1 MRIIHTSDWH
11 LGQHFYGKSRAPE
24 HQQFLNWLIAQSKS
38 QQIDAIIVAGDI
50 FDTGTPPSYA
60 REMYFDFIAKLHQ
73 THCQLVVLAG
83 NHDSVAMLTESQK
96 ILQQLS
102 TRVISAVSNN
112 MAEQVFVLN
121 SLKTEQ
127 QAVICAIPFIRPRD
141 IVKSYA
147 GQSANEKQRSLQQA
161 ITEHYQVLFEQA
173 QGLSQLNQADGTRLP
188 IIATGHLTTIG
199 ASTRESVRDIYIG
212 TLEAFPASE
221 YPAADY
227 IALGHIHRPQKVTKS
242 EHIRYSGSPIALSFD
257 EANTQKSIVI
267 AEFKNGE
274 LSSTALCNVPCF
286 QPLAMVKTHLETLAE
301 DIASV
306 VESKSITLKSEDSNI
321 AESLSTESLS
331 TESSSVKAK
340 ITHDERPGQEKIWL
354 DIEIESAEYLQDL
367 SVRIEQIVKALPV
380 EVLLVRRSKKS
391 RQQMPSH
398 EKKVTLSELSVQE
411 VFDTRMAL
419 EPWDSDEQQQRK
431 TRLNSLYL
439 TIAEQTQLANS
450 SKQSLLEHSEAHT
463 SSTSKTEQK

>member
-11 LGQHFYGKSRAPE
+11 LGQHFYGKSRAAE
-24 HQQFLNWLIAQSKS
+24 HQQFLNWLIAQSES
-38 QQIDAIIVAGDI
+38 QHIDAIIVAGDI

-73 THCQLVVLAG
+73 TRCQLVILAG
-83 NHDSVAMLTESQK
+83 NHDSVAMLSESQK
-96 ILQQLS
+96 LLQQLS
-102 TRVISAVSNN
+102 TRVVSAVSGD

-147 GQSANEKQRSLQQA
+147 GQSAREKQHSLQQA
-161 ITEHYQVLFEQA
+161 ISAHYQILFAQA
-173 QGLSQLNQADGTRLP
+173 QALSQLDQDEGKRLP

-199 ASTRESVRDIYIG
+199 ASTSESVRDIYIG

-221 YPAADY
+221 FPAADY

-257 EANTQKSIVI
+257 EANTRKSIVI
-267 AEFKNGE
+267 AAFNNGALSKVE
-274 LSSTALCNVPCF
+274 LCHVPCF
-286 QPLAMVKTHLETLAE
+286 QALAMVKTQLASLSE
-301 DIASV
+301 DIAGV
-306 VESKSITLKSEDSNI
+306 VESKKADSTGVDSVARAAKNNNSE
-321 AESLSTESLS
+321 
-331 TESSSVKAK
+331 KPK
-340 ITHDERPGQEKIWL
+340 KIWL
-354 DIEIESAEYLQDL
+354 DIEIDSAEYLQDL
-367 SVRIEQIVKALPV
+367 SARIEQIIEELPV

-411 VFDTRMAL
+411 VFDARMAL
-419 EPWDSDEQQQRK
+419 EQWQSDEQQQRK
-431 TRLNSLYL
+431 VRLNSLYL
-439 TIAEQTQLANS
+439 NIAEQTQLAS
-450 SKQSLLEHSEAHT
+450 STKRSLAEHSEADS
-463 SSTSKTEQK
+463 SSTIKAEQK

>member
-11 LGQHFYGKSRAPE
+11 LGQHFYGKSRARE
-24 HQQFLNWLIAQSKS
+24 HQKFLNWLIAQSQS

-73 THCQLVVLAG
+73 AHCQLVVLAG
-83 NHDSVAMLTESQK
+83 NHDSVAMLSESQK
-96 ILQQLS
+96 LLQQLS
-102 TRVISAVSNN
+102 TRVISAASDD
-112 MAEQVFVLN
+112 MEEQVFVLK
-121 SLKTEQ
+121 SLKTQQ

-147 GQSANEKQRSLQQA
+147 GQSASEKQRSLQQA
-161 ITEHYQVLFEQA
+161 ITGHYQTLFEQA
-173 QGLSQLNQADGTRLP
+173 QVLSQDVQAGEARLP

-199 ASTRESVRDIYIG
+199 ASTSESVRDIYIG

-221 YPAADY
+221 FPAADY

-267 AEFKNGE
+267 AQFNAGE
-274 LSSTALCNVPCF
+274 LSNVELCKVPCF
-286 QPLAMVKTHLETLAE
+286 QPLSMVKTHLETLTE
-301 DIASV
+301 DISAV
-306 VESKSITLKSEDSNI
+306 VETKTIESKTLESES
-321 AESLSTESLS
+321 AESSAAGSENTDLKNTVSQNAQAE
-331 TESSSVKAK
+331 K
-340 ITHDERPGQEKIWL
+340 QEKIWL
-354 DIEIESAEYLQDL
+354 DIEIESAEYLLDL
-367 SVRIEQIVKALPV
+367 SARIEQIVKEMPV
-380 EVLLVRRSKKS
+380 EVLLVRRSKKA

-411 VFDTRMAL
+411 VFDARLAL
-419 EPWDSDEQQQRK
+419 EPWQTDEQQQRK
-431 TRLNSLYL
+431 TRLNNLYL
-439 TIAEQTQLANS
+439 DIAEQTQLAS
-450 SKQSLLEHSEAHT
+450 SAKRALTEHNEADT
-463 SSTSKTEQK
+463 SSTIKVEQK

>member
-24 HQQFLNWLIAQSKS
+24 HQQFLNWLIEQSKS

-83 NHDSVAMLTESQK
+83 NHDSVAMLSESQK
-96 ILQQLS
+96 LLQQLS
-102 TRVISAVSNN
+102 TRVVSAVSSDI
-112 MAEQVFVLN
+112 AEQVFVLK

-161 ITEHYQVLFEQA
+161 ITEHYQGLFEQA
-173 QGLSQLNQADGTRLP
+173 QGLSQLNQANDTRLP

-199 ASTRESVRDIYIG
+199 ASTSESVRDIYIG
-212 TLEAFPASE
+212 TLEAFPANE
-221 YPAADY
+221 FPAADY

-267 AEFKNGE
+267 AQFKNGE
-274 LSSTALCNVPCF
+274 LSNTVLCNVPCF
-286 QPLAMVKTHLETLAE
+286 QPLAMVKTHLETLSE
-301 DIASV
+301 DIARV
-306 VESKSITLKSEDSNI
+306 VESKSMALKNEDS
-321 AESLSTESLS
+321 SSTESLS
-331 TESSSVKAK
+331 IESFSVEAK
-340 ITHDERPGQEKIWL
+340 STHDERPAEEKIWL

-367 SVRIEQIVKALPV
+367 SARIEQIVKALPV

-411 VFDTRMAL
+411 VFDARMAL
-419 EPWDSDEQQQRK
+419 EPWDSEEQQQRK

-439 TIAEQTQLANS
+439 TIAQQTQLAS
-450 SKQSLLEHSEAHT
+450 STKQSLSEHSEAN
-463 SSTSKTEQK
+463 SRSTRKTEQK

>member
-11 LGQHFYGKSRAPE
+11 LGQHFYGKSRARE
-24 HQQFLNWLIAQSKS
+24 HQQFLNWLIEQSQI

-73 THCQLVVLAG
+73 TLCQLVVLAG
-83 NHDSVAMLTESQK
+83 NHDSVAMLGESQNL
-96 ILQQLS
+96 LQQLS
-102 TRVISAVSNN
+102 TRVISAVSDNI
-112 MAEQVFVLN
+112 AEQVFVLE

-127 QAVICAIPFIRPRD
+127 QAVICAIPFIRARD

-147 GQSANEKQRSLQQA
+147 GQSASEKQRSLQQA
-161 ITEHYQVLFEQA
+161 ITGHYQSLFSHA
-173 QGLSQLNQADGTRLP
+173 QRLSTAKQSEGSRLP

-199 ASTRESVRDIYIG
+199 ASTSESVRDIYIG

-221 YPAADY
+221 FPDADY

-267 AEFKNGE
+267 AEFKDGKLSDVE
-274 LSSTALCNVPCF
+274 LCHVPCF
-286 QPLAMVKTHLETLAE
+286 QALAMVKTQLDTLAE
-301 DIASV
+301 DIAGVAKAQST
-306 VESKSITLKSEDSNI
+306 ELADDQSNTENI
-321 AESLSTESLS
+321 A
-331 TESSSVKAK
+331 
-340 ITHDERPGQEKIWL
+340 EKIWL

-367 SVRIEQIVKALPV
+367 TARIEQIVAELPV

-391 RQQMPSH
+391 RLQMPSH
-398 EKKVTLSELSVQE
+398 EKKITLSELSVQD
-411 VFDTRMAL
+411 VFDARMAL
-419 EPWDSDEQQQRK
+419 ESWQTDEQQTRK
-431 TRLNSLYL
+431 VRLNSLYL
-439 TIAEQTQLANS
+439 EIAEQSQLA
-450 SKQSLLEHSEAHT
+450 
-463 SSTSKTEQK
+463 SSTKRALAQHNEVQDSDAATGSIVNAEVEAK

>member
-24 HQQFLNWLIAQSKS
+24 HQQFLNWLIEQSQS

-60 REMYFDFIAKLHQ
+60 REMYFDFIAQLHQ

-83 NHDSVAMLTESQK
+83 NHDSVAMLSESQK

-102 TRVISAVSNN
+102 TRVVSAVSDN
-112 MAEQVFVLN
+112 MSEQVFVLN

-147 GQSANEKQRSLQQA
+147 GQSASEKQRSLQQA
-161 ITEHYQVLFEQA
+161 ITGHYQTLFTRA
-173 QGLSQLNQADGTRLP
+173 QTLSHANKNEDIRLP

-199 ASTRESVRDIYIG
+199 VSTSESVRDIYIG

-221 YPAADY
+221 FPAADY

-267 AEFKNGE
+267 VEFKNGE
-274 LSSTALCNVPCF
+274 LSKVELSNVPCF
-286 QPLAMVKTHLETLAE
+286 QALAMVKTHLETLSE
-301 DIASV
+301 DIAAV
-306 VESKSITLKSEDSNI
+306 VESKNIELKNEAST
-321 AESLSTESLS
+321 STESKV
-331 TESSSVKAK
+331 TDNNTAA
-340 ITHDERPGQEKIWL
+340 QEKIWL
-354 DIEIESAEYLQDL
+354 DIEIESGEYLQDL
-367 SVRIEQIVKALPV
+367 SARIEQIVKELPV

-411 VFDTRMAL
+411 VFDARMAL
-419 EPWDSDEQQQRK
+419 ELWESDEQQKRK
-431 TRLNSLYL
+431 IRLNSLYL
-439 TIAEQTQLANS
+439 NIAEQTQLAS
-450 SKQSLLEHSEAHT
+450 STNPSLSEHSEAD
-463 SSTSKTEQK
+463 SRSTIKVEQKQ

>member
-11 LGQHFYGKSRAPE
+11 LGQHFYGKSRARE
-24 HQQFLNWLIAQSKS
+24 HQQFLTWLIEQSLS

-102 TRVISAVSNN
+102 TRVISAVSDN

-147 GQSANEKQRSLQQA
+147 GQSASEKQRSLQQA
-161 ITEHYQVLFEQA
+161 ITGHYQTLFSQA
-173 QGLSQLNQADGTRLP
+173 QTLSHADQNEDTRLP

-199 ASTRESVRDIYIG
+199 ASTSESVRDIYIG

-221 YPAADY
+221 FPAADY

-242 EHIRYSGSPIALSFD
+242 ENIRYSGSPIALSFD

-274 LSSTALCNVPCF
+274 LSKIELSNVPCF
-286 QPLAMVKTHLETLAE
+286 QALAMVKTHLETLSA
-301 DIASV
+301 DIAAV
-306 VESKSITLKSEDSNI
+306 VESKSIELKNEAST
-321 AESLSTESLS
+321 STESKVADNK
-331 TESSSVKAK
+331 TAA
-340 ITHDERPGQEKIWL
+340 QEKIWL

-367 SVRIEQIVKALPV
+367 SARIEQIVKELPV

-411 VFDTRMAL
+411 VFDARMAL
-419 EPWDSDEQQQRK
+419 ELWESDEQQERK
-431 TRLNSLYL
+431 TRLNSLYHN
-439 TIAEQTQLANS
+439 IAEQTQLAS
-450 SKQSLLEHSEAHT
+450 STKPSPSEHSEAD
-463 SSTSKTEQK
+463 SRSTIKVEQK

>member
-24 HQQFLNWLIAQSKS
+24 HQQFLNWLIEQSKS

-161 ITEHYQVLFEQA
+161 ITEHYQGLFEQA

-199 ASTRESVRDIYIG
+199 ASTSESVRDIYIG

-221 YPAADY
+221 FPAADY

-267 AEFKNGE
+267 AQFKAGE
-274 LSSTALCNVPCF
+274 LSNVELCKVPCF
-286 QPLAMVKTHLETLAE
+286 QPLAMVKTHLETLTE
-301 DIASV
+301 DISAV
-306 VESKSITLKSEDSNI
+306 VESKTLESKN
-321 AESLSTESLS
+321 AESENTDLKNIGSQNSQAE
-331 TESSSVKAK
+331 KQ
-340 ITHDERPGQEKIWL
+340 DKIWL
-354 DIEIESAEYLQDL
+354 DIEIESAEYLLDL
-367 SVRIEQIVKALPV
+367 SARIEQIVKEMPV
-380 EVLLVRRSKKS
+380 EVLLVRRSKKA

-411 VFDTRMAL
+411 VFDARMAL

-439 TIAEQTQLANS
+439 TIAEQTQRANS
-450 SKQSLLEHSEAHT
+450 SKQSLSEHSEAH
-463 SSTSKTEQK
+463 SGSTSKTEQK

>member
-1 MRIIHTSDWH
+1 MTLACTYIMRIIHTSDWH
-11 LGQHFYGKSRAPE
+11 LGQHFYGKSRARE
-24 HQQFLNWLIAQSKS
+24 HQQFLNWLIEQSQS

-73 THCQLVVLAG
+73 ANCQLVVLAG
-83 NHDSVAMLTESQK
+83 NHDSVAMLSESQNL
-96 ILQQLS
+96 LQQLS
-102 TRVISAVSNN
+102 TRVISAVSDN

-127 QAVICAIPFIRPRD
+127 QAVICAIPFIRARD

-147 GQSANEKQRSLQQA
+147 GQSASEKQRSLQQA
-161 ITEHYQVLFEQA
+161 ITGHYQTLFSQA
-173 QGLSQLNQADGTRLP
+173 QTLSVENQAEDTRLP

-199 ASTRESVRDIYIG
+199 ASLSESVRDIYIG

-221 YPAADY
+221 FPAADY

-257 EANTQKSIVI
+257 EAKTEKSIVI

-274 LSSTALCNVPCF
+274 LSDVELCPVPCF
-286 QPLAMVKTHLETLAE
+286 QALAMVKTQLETLTDNIMA
-301 DIASV
+301 V
-306 VESKSITLKSEDSNI
+306 VEANHSERKEN
-321 AESLSTESLS
+321 
-331 TESSSVKAK
+331 
-340 ITHDERPGQEKIWL
+340 IWL

-367 SVRIEQIVKALPV
+367 SVRIEQIIAELPV

-391 RQQMPSH
+391 RLEMPSH
-398 EKKVTLSELSVQE
+398 EKKITLSELSVQD
-411 VFDTRMAL
+411 VFDARMEL
-419 EPWDSDEQQQRK
+419 ESWQSDEQQQRR

-439 TIAEQTQLANS
+439 DIAEQTQLASSAAHSPELNSTIDNS
-450 SKQSLLEHSEAHT
+450 SDT
-463 SSTSKTEQK
+463 KTEQK

>member
-1 MRIIHTSDWH
+1 MTLACTYIMRIIHTSDWH
-11 LGQHFYGKSRAPE
+11 LGQHFYGKSRASE
-24 HQQFLNWLIAQSKS
+24 HQKFLNWLIEQSQS

-73 THCQLVVLAG
+73 TRCQLVVLAG
-83 NHDSVAMLTESQK
+83 NHDSVAMLGESQK
-96 ILQQLS
+96 LLQQLS
-102 TRVISAVSNN
+102 TRVISAVSDNI
-112 MAEQVFVLN
+112 AEQVFVLE

-127 QAVICAIPFIRPRD
+127 QAVICAIPFIRARD

-147 GQSANEKQRSLQQA
+147 GQSASEKQRSLQQA
-161 ITEHYQVLFEQA
+161 ITGHYQSLFSQA
-173 QGLSQLNQADGTRLP
+173 QTLSVENQAEDTRLP

-199 ASTRESVRDIYIG
+199 ASLSESVRDIYIG

-221 YPAADY
+221 FPDADY

-257 EANTQKSIVI
+257 EAKTEKSIVI

-274 LSSTALCNVPCF
+274 LSGVELCPVPCF
-286 QPLAMVKTHLETLAE
+286 QPLVMVKTQLDTLSE
-301 DIASV
+301 DIAGV
-306 VESKSITLKSEDSNI
+306 
-321 AESLSTESLS
+321 A
-331 TESSSVKAK
+331 KAK
-340 ITHDERPGQEKIWL
+340 SSDELNADDESNPANRAEKIWL

-367 SVRIEQIVKALPV
+367 TARIEQIVAELPV

-398 EKKVTLSELSVQE
+398 EKKITLSELSVQD
-411 VFDTRMAL
+411 VFDARMAL
-419 EPWDSDEQQQRK
+419 ESWQTDEQQARK
-431 TRLNSLYL
+431 VRLNSLYL
-439 TIAEQTQLANS
+439 EIAEQSQLA
-450 SKQSLLEHSEAHT
+450 
-463 SSTSKTEQK
+463 SSTKRALAQDSDAATRSIVNPEVEPK